1 MPRRREAKASNK
13 KGTGPTVQTATE
25 LWTSF
30 MTRGGIQAKRARSDR
45 PSYDHELISDV
56 INFLGLDSR
65 ESIKKELERKRT
77 PMEDLLQALL
87 LAARPWSRMMTD
99 ILEML
104 QSANASYEGDGIVL
118 ELQLSKLQP
127 RLAET
132 LGSFRKQAEMATR
145 VTGLSWGVGIVSRGV
160 V

>member
-1 MPRRREAKASNK
+1 
-13 KGTGPTVQTATE
+13 
-25 LWTSF
+25 